1 MDKDIIK
8 MQREALE
15 TLKYIAKI
23 LPEKHIQYALAEGRV
38 ALEKQIPKKV
48 VGTYNPYLYPCTFGD
63 CPNCGNSGLNKTVA
77 KYCLKCGQRLDWEAG
92 ND

>member
-38 ALEKQIPKKV
+38 ALEKQIQKQIYVCNYGKAHCPV
-48 VGTYNPYLYPCTFGD
+48 CNTDIHGVGKINFCF
-63 CPNCGNSGLNKTVA
+63 S
-77 KYCLKCGQRLDWEAG
+77 CGQKLDWYRI
-92 ND
+92 